1 MSFEAEYISD
11 EDYSIETSETYKGDT
26 IDSDSFIDDD
36 DDDLPGSSEDFSLDS
51 DEEST
56 EEELEY
62 NSSFEVIS
70 SEDDSS
76 DDDQSEETAN
86 NNPITAIYTPIRS
99 RSITQ
104 QFTYSRGNSNGR
116 HLGNILYLTRWTGEW
131 QGRTHVFLKIG
142 KTTLKQSDNCL
153 GCREQVKKRTRR
165 ELTYFPRYSAR
176 ILTFLYLL
184 NAHEIEKVLHRKCN
198 KYRCSE
204 LTDNC
209 GATRT
214 EFYFFDTIRQQRYLI
229 MTILDY
235 LTNTQLEGVNESLL
249 RSCINYL
256 RFLLENIPENSSSMP
271 KRKQ

>member
-116 HLGNILYLTRWTGEW
+116 
-131 QGRTHVFLKIG
+131 
-142 KTTLKQSDNCL
+142 
-153 GCREQVKKRTRR
+153 
-165 ELTYFPRYSAR
+165 
-176 ILTFLYLL
+176 
-184 NAHEIEKVLHRKCN
+184 
-198 KYRCSE
+198 
-204 LTDNC
+204 
-209 GATRT
+209 
-214 EFYFFDTIRQQRYLI
+214 
-229 MTILDY
+229 
-235 LTNTQLEGVNESLL
+235 
-249 RSCINYL
+249 
-256 RFLLENIPENSSSMP
+256 
-271 KRKQ
+271 